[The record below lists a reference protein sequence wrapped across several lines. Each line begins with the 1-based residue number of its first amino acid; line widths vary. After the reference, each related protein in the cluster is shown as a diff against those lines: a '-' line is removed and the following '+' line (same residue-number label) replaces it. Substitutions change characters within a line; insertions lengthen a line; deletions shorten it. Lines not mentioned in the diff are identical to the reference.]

1 MFNSINSEIS
11 VAMANPVL
19 PSYPS
24 FTLMNTFN
32 TMNSNVEMLNQAY
45 LANLSKDV
53 NAFADAMKWK
63 SAANLMM
70 PSAAGYLKGMPNLQ
84 AHGLGGL
91 PLNVNAMGLLGQTSS
106 GENANLLNKD
116 RGVESPR
123 KKIKRSVV
131 TQRTT
136 SESNLSREGCADLLL
151 NFSQNNKAAP
161 PKKRK
166 YPRDVPNI
174 PSPVFKKDRL
184 EPYNLGPVPAFIVEE
199 LKTTSGTGQF
209 TRSELMITLLFAHQ
223 LLSQRDSGNGDTIR
237 RGNTYAIIKTRM
249 GDRRSRASIRRKI
262 EKIVSKDT
270 GIPGGL
276 LKEDFR
282 VGMALNSVWKR
293 LVKLLVLAEK
303 TGTPKQKR
311 FAESLREYANQ
322 YLEDNSSELERQNLK
337 VEKLKPPSHYSTDET
352 ANLLSSMH
360 SSESLQP

>member
-1 MFNSINSEIS
+1 M
-11 VAMANPVL
+11 P
-19 PSYPS
+19 
-24 FTLMNTFN
+24 
-32 TMNSNVEMLNQAY
+32 
-45 LANLSKDV
+45 
-53 NAFADAMKWK
+53 
-63 SAANLMM
+63 
-70 PSAAGYLKGMPNLQ
+70 PSALGYLKDMPALSM
-84 AHGLGGL
+84 HGLGGF
-91 PLNVNAMGLLGQTSS
+91 PMNLNTFGLLGQPVPDEISSLLSKIQS
-106 GENANLLNKD
+106 GEPPL
-116 RGVESPR
+116 
-123 KKIKRSVV
+123 KKPKTALPVQK
-131 TQRTT
+131 TAQA
-136 SESNLSREGCADLLL
+136 SNLSREGCADLLL
-151 NFSQNNKAAP
+151 NFSQCTGNKAAP

-184 EPYNLGPVPAFIVEE
+184 EPYNLGPVPGFIVEE

-209 TRSELMITLLFAHQ
+209 TRAELMITLLFAHQ

-293 LVKLLVLAEK
+293 LVKLLMLAEK
-303 TGTPKQKR
+303 TGTPKQQK
-311 FAESLREYANQ
+311 FAENLREYANQ
-322 YLEDNSSELERQNLK
+322 YLEDNKAELARQCLE
-337 VEKLKPPSHYSTDET
+337 VEKLKPPSQYSTDET